1 MTGFTTPDK
10 KSDLTSMSCVH
21 RVCST
26 DEFYSLWS
34 ADLTSKFFHRG
45 YRREWT
51 EVAKRK
57 FDDTSYIQTQCLRA
71 TGNKTQ
77 PGSGPICAVKF
88 LALGVEFRKVLYR
101 HWKIIF

>member
-77 PGSGPICAVKF
+77 PGSGPTVGGLF
-88 LALGVEFRKVLYR
+88 V
-101 HWKIIF
+101 